1 MSMSSPPDG
10 VNAQDCWAGGMASHN
25 YSLYSWICCICWA
38 PQTNGGALRDFNK
51 ELAFICNFWMIEWK
65 TCPRRLWDGLLT
77 MIQDKQKIN
86 EISFSQVMTGY
97 LFHWRIQTFRM
108 QRWLE
113 IFCLL
118 KFQWVIRPIWW
129 MGCFDLILGVR
140 PDMTQSLGYPG
151 TDPSGTLVCG
161 QYSLFHTPT
170 GSAHR
175 SAHSHFSFT
184 NSHSE
189 WLTCIRLWCGNPIV
203 TYSNKHGEYHA
214 VASVTC
220 IANVK

>member
-1 MSMSSPPDG
+1 MR
-10 VNAQDCWAGGMASHN
+10 NACRHGESHWTGNYAVFLYGRIRTLRRPYRPASG
-25 YSLYSWICCICWA
+25 
-38 PQTNGGALRDFNK
+38 PF
-51 ELAFICNFWMIEWK
+51 
-65 TCPRRLWDGLLT
+65 GL
-77 MIQDKQKIN
+77 IQDKQKIN

-161 QYSLFHTPT
+161 QCSLFHTPT

-175 SAHSHFSFT
+175 SAHSHFSWRASDCDVATQLLHIQINTGNTMPWPVWRASPTWSKQKAFPLPGT
-184 NSHSE
+184 AA
-189 WLTCIRLWCGNPIV
+189 LWVFWKSREYEFPAFLRDLWQSYARRHG
-203 TYSNKHGEYHA
+203 TY
-214 VASVTC
+214 
-220 IANVK
+220 